1 MWPGEQR
8 KNHCH
13 RFLKTSS
20 VPFPSLIAKEFSGHF
35 YYGAREA
42 FAPESGK
49 TSGAF
54 CL

>member
-1 MWPGEQR
+1 MWSGEQR
-8 KNHCH
+8 KNGCH
-13 RFLKTSS
+13 TFFKASS
-20 VPFPSLIAKEFSGHF
+20 APFSSFIAKEVSGHF

-42 FAPESGK
+42 FTPESGK